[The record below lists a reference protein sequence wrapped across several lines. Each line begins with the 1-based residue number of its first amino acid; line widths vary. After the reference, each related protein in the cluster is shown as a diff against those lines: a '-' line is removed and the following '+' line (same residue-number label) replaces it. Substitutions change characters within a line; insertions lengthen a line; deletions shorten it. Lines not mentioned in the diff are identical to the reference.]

1 MKIYVL
7 AMDQQDQVYI
17 SFEAIMGG
25 LSVIGNSLVLIAI
38 YKNHRLQTVTNCF
51 IASLALADL
60 LVGIVVAPLA
70 ALSYLGLPHNF
81 YGCVFT
87 NSIVIA
93 FTQVSIFNLVAVAC
107 ERFVAIKNPFAYQE
121 YLTMKRAKLIN
132 ISVWFLGMFI
142 GLIPLFGWNLQ
153 SEVTDTW
160 RCNFVTV
167 IDMNYVVYFH
177 FFGCIVVPLI
187 LITAI
192 YSYIFYIVR
201 KQLSQIAALEVD
213 AASRTNH
220 GKTSGKFKKEVKAA
234 KSLAFV
240 IILFAFCWIPI
251 HILNTMSLQC
261 STSCPYPLE
270 LLLVTIVLSH
280 ANSAVNPV
288 IYAYSN
294 SHFKYAFKKM
304 FGMKNDES
312 FTTNA
317 ISNTG
322 NFHNKINNNAGTA
335 GSHNAAFD
343 AYEPGSH
350 SDMAGQL
357 NLTNPSTNSTG
368 VKIEVDSIYTIKP
381 S

>member
-1 MKIYVL
+1 
-7 AMDQQDQVYI
+7 MDERDQLYI

-25 LSVIGNSLVLIAI
+25 LTVIGNGLVLLAI
-38 YKNHRLQTVTNCF
+38 YKNRRLQTVTNCF
-51 IASLALADL
+51 IASLALADF
-60 LVGIVVAPLA
+60 LVGIIVAPLA

-87 NSIVIA
+87 NSIVIV

-121 YLTMKRAKLIN
+121 LLTMKRAVLIN
-132 ISVWFLGMFI
+132 ICVWILGMFI

-153 SEVTDTW
+153 SEVTDQW

-192 YSYIFYIVR
+192 YSYIFYAVR
-201 KQLSQIAALEVD
+201 KQLLQIAALEITE
-213 AASRTNH
+213 ASSNNRRMPR
-220 GKTSGKFKKEVKAA
+220 FKKEVKAA
-234 KSLAFV
+234 KSLAIV
-240 IILFAFCWIPI
+240 IVLFAFCWIPI
-251 HILNTMSLQC
+251 HILNTMSLIC

-270 LLLVTIVLSH
+270 LLLATIVLSH

-288 IYAYSN
+288 IYAYGNSN
-294 SHFKYAFKKM
+294 FKHAFKKM
-304 FGMKNDES
+304 FGMKPDEN

-317 ISNTG
+317 VSYTG
-322 NFHNKINNNAGTA
+322 NVNKTNNVNGGIRNAG
-335 GSHNAAFD
+335 FD
-343 AYEPGSH
+343 GIESGSH
-350 SDMAGQL
+350 SQEAGK
-357 NLTNPSTNSTG
+357 SNSNASANSKSEEN
-368 VKIEVDSIYTIKP
+368 KIFTIKT
-381 S
+381 SD